1 MCIAV
6 QGTLKHFHF
15 WCMQGKPPRTQDA
28 RARRFSSQLCVGRRL
43 RFIRLEALGYFS
55 NSTYGIGLRTF
66 LSLNDVEFHLV
77 PFFQALVSI
86 ELDRAVMNKHV
97 GSVVPANKAI
107 TLRVIE
113 PLHFAF
119 VLSH

>member
-1 MCIAV
+1 V
-6 QGTLKHFHF
+6 
-15 WCMQGKPPRTQDA
+15 QDA
-28 RARRFSSQLCVGRRL
+28 LLHSYARQARL

-55 NSTYGIGLRTF
+55 NSSYGIGLRTF

-97 GSVVPANKAI
+97 GSIIPADKAI
-107 TLRVIE
+107 TLSVIE

>member
-1 MCIAV
+1 M
-6 QGTLKHFHF
+6 
-15 WCMQGKPPRTQDA
+15 
-28 RARRFSSQLCVGRRL
+28 RAHDFFTAGHRQARL
-43 RFIRLEALGYFS
+43 RFLRCEALGYFS
-55 NSTYGIGLRTF
+55 NSSDTIGLRTF
-66 LSLNDVEFHLV
+66 LSLNDVEFDLV

-86 ELDRAVMNKHV
+86 ELDSAVMDKHV
-97 GSVVPANKAI
+97 GSIVAADKAV

>member
-1 MCIAV
+1 MYCKASV
-6 QGTLKHFHF
+6 
-15 WCMQGKPPRTQDA
+15 
-28 RARRFSSQLCVGRRL
+28 RARKVREQAAFLHSFARQARL
-43 RFIRLEALGYFS
+43 RFIRREALGYFS
-55 NSTYGIGLRTF
+55 NSSYGIGLRTF

-97 GSVVPANKAI
+97 GSIVPADKAI
-107 TLRVIE
+107 TLRVVE

>member
-1 MCIAV
+1 MYCKASV
-6 QGTLKHFHF
+6 
-15 WCMQGKPPRTQDA
+15 
-28 RARRFSSQLCVGRRL
+28 RARKVREQAAFLHSFARQARL
-43 RFIRLEALGYFS
+43 RFIRREASGYFS
-55 NSTYGIGLRTF
+55 NSSYGIGLRTF

-86 ELDRAVMNKHV
+86 ELDRTVMHKHV
-97 GSVVPANKAI
+97 RSVVPDDKAV

>member
-1 MCIAV
+1 
-6 QGTLKHFHF
+6 
-15 WCMQGKPPRTQDA
+15 MQANLQ
-28 RARRFSSQLCVGRRL
+28 FL
-43 RFIRLEALGYFS
+43 RLEALGYFS
-55 NSTYGIGLRTF
+55 NSSDGIRLRTF

-86 ELDRAVMNKHV
+86 ELDRAVMHKHV
-97 GSVVPANKAI
+97 GSIISTDKAI

>member
-1 MCIAV
+1 V
-6 QGTLKHFHF
+6 
-15 WCMQGKPPRTQDA
+15 QDA
-28 RARRFSSQLCVGRRL
+28 LLHSYARQARL

-55 NSTYGIGLRTF
+55 NSTYRIGLRTF

-97 GSVVPANKAI
+97 GSIIPADKAI
-107 TLRVIE
+107 TLSVIE

>member
-1 MCIAV
+1 MREQDTFLHSYAI
-6 QGTLKHFHF
+6 QLS
-15 WCMQGKPPRTQDA
+15 PR
-28 RARRFSSQLCVGRRL
+28 FL
-43 RFIRLEALGYFS
+43 RCEALGYFS
-55 NSTYGIGLRTF
+55 NSSYGIGLGTF

-86 ELDRAVMNKHV
+86 ELDRAVMDKHV
-97 GSVVPANKAI
+97 GSIVAADKAV

>member
-1 MCIAV
+1 MH
-6 QGTLKHFHF
+6 G
-15 WCMQGKPPRTQDA
+15 QDA
-28 RARRFSSQLCVGRRL
+28 FLHSYAMQVSLLFLRR
-43 RFIRLEALGYFS
+43 EALGYFS
-55 NSTYGIGLRTF
+55 NSSYGIGLGTF

-86 ELDRAVMNKHV
+86 ELDRAVMHKHV
-97 GSVVPANKAI
+97 GAVIPANKSI
-107 TLRVIE
+107 SLRVIE

>member
-1 MCIAV
+1 M
-6 QGTLKHFHF
+6 
-15 WCMQGKPPRTQDA
+15 R
-28 RARRFSSQLCVGRRL
+28 GRRTCN
-43 RFIRLEALGYFS
+43 FFSVRLLGYFS
-55 NSTYGIGLRTF
+55 NSSYGIGLRTF
-66 LSLNDVEFHLV
+66 LSLNDVEFDLV

-97 GSVVPANKAI
+97 GSIIPANETV

>member
-1 MCIAV
+1 M
-6 QGTLKHFHF
+6 
-15 WCMQGKPPRTQDA
+15 RERDA
-28 RARRFSSQLCVGRRL
+28 FLHSYALQVSLQLVRR
-43 RFIRLEALGYFS
+43 EALGYFS
-55 NSTYGIGLRTF
+55 NSSYGIRLGTF

-86 ELDRAVMNKHV
+86 ELDRAVMDKHV
-97 GSVVPANKAI
+97 GSIIAADKAV

>member
-1 MCIAV
+1 MGPLNSLA
-6 QGTLKHFHF
+6 H
-15 WCMQGKPPRTQDA
+15 PR
-28 RARRFSSQLCVGRRL
+28 R
-43 RFIRLEALGYFS
+43 EALGYFS
-55 NSTYGIGLRTF
+55 NSSDGIRLRTF

-86 ELDRAVMNKHV
+86 ELDRAVMHKHV
-97 GSVVPANKAI
+97 GSIIPTDKAI

>member
-1 MCIAV
+1 MRE
-6 QGTLKHFHF
+6 QGAFLHSYA
-15 WCMQGKPPRTQDA
+15 MQV
-28 RARRFSSQLCVGRRL
+28 SL
-43 RFIRLEALGYFS
+43 RFLRREALGYFS
-55 NSTYGIGLRTF
+55 NSSYGIGLGAL

-86 ELDRAVMNKHV
+86 ELDRAVMDKHV
-97 GSVVPANKAI
+97 GSIVAADKAV

>member
-1 MCIAV
+1 M
-6 QGTLKHFHF
+6 
-15 WCMQGKPPRTQDA
+15 REQDA
-28 RARRFSSQLCVGRRL
+28 FLHSYAMQVSL
-43 RFIRLEALGYFS
+43 RFLRREALGYFS
-55 NSTYGIGLRTF
+55 NSSYGIGLRTL
-66 LSLNDVEFHLV
+66 LSLNDVEFHFV

-86 ELDRAVMNKHV
+86 ELDSAVMDKHV
-97 GSVVPANKAI
+97 GSIVAADKAV

>member
-1 MCIAV
+1 MREQDTFLHSYAR
-6 QGTLKHFHF
+6 QANLQFLRLK
-15 WCMQGKPPRTQDA
+15 
-28 RARRFSSQLCVGRRL
+28 
-43 RFIRLEALGYFS
+43 ALGYFS
-55 NSTYGIGLRTF
+55 NSSYGIGLRT
-66 LSLNDVEFHLV
+66 LLALNDVEFHLV

>member
-1 MCIAV
+1 M
-6 QGTLKHFHF
+6 
-15 WCMQGKPPRTQDA
+15 
-28 RARRFSSQLCVGRRL
+28 RRG
-43 RFIRLEALGYFS
+43 ALGYFS
-55 NSTYGIGLRTF
+55 NSSYGIGLRAF

-77 PFFQALVSI
+77 PFFQALVSV

-97 GSVVPANKAI
+97 GPIVPANKAV

-119 VLSH
+119 VLCHEPFDLP

>member
-1 MCIAV
+1 
-6 QGTLKHFHF
+6 
-15 WCMQGKPPRTQDA
+15 MQV
-28 RARRFSSQLCVGRRL
+28 SL
-43 RFIRLEALGYFS
+43 RFLRREALGYFS
-55 NSTYGIGLRTF
+55 NSSYGIGLRT
-66 LSLNDVEFHLV
+66 LLALNDVEFHLV

-97 GSVVPANKAI
+97 GSIIPADKAI

>member
-1 MCIAV
+1 
-6 QGTLKHFHF
+6 
-15 WCMQGKPPRTQDA
+15 MQV
-28 RARRFSSQLCVGRRL
+28 SL
-43 RFIRLEALGYFS
+43 RFLRREALGYFS
-55 NSTYGIGLRTF
+55 NSSYGIGLGTF

-97 GSVVPANKAI
+97 GTIRAPDKPI

-113 PLHFAF
+113 PLYRSFQSFHVNPLFPH
-119 VLSH
+119 V